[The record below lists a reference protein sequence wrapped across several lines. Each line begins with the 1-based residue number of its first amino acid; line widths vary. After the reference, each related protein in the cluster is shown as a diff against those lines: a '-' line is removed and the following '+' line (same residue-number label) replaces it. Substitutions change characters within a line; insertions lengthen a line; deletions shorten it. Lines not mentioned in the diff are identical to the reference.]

1 MHSLESGNT
10 SYFISFCTQILNLF
24 CMCCTYLKTS
34 IFLRVALCT
43 SFEKHLSSPT
53 CQWLK
58 NFVNFTLSFSLR
70 FADRNYRYCITK
82 SALSL
87 YLQTISDMIMS
98 PKYYY
103 AMNVVLLWAQDW
115 GGHKKFEW
123 YASNAQEKSSRE
135 MKQNCRKQMGLRAHL
150 LGSFQSIPYTTF
162 LSLPVDNFRIP
173 HLLYI
178 W

>member
-1 MHSLESGNT
+1 
-10 SYFISFCTQILNLF
+10 
-24 CMCCTYLKTS
+24 MCCTYLKTS

-70 FADRNYRYCITK
+70 FAEMNYRYCITK

-103 AMNVVLLWAQDW
+103 AMNMGCSPEQKTTGVGPKSLAQKTWILCFTAQDSV
-115 GGHKKFEW
+115 HKRKAVEIK
-123 YASNAQEKSSRE
+123 Y
-135 MKQNCRKQMGLRAHL
+135 NCQKQMGLEAHL